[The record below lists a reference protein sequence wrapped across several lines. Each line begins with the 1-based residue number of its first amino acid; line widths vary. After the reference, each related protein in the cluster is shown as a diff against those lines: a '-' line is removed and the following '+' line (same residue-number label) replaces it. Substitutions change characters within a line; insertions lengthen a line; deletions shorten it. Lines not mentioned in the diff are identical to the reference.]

1 MSDATAVTD
10 EPVGKDGPEVI
21 RDVADQII
29 KRHSIY
35 GALGGLLPL
44 PVFDVA
50 VIVGVQIKMICTRL
64 PVLTTDLSGGR
75 NRQGATPG

>member
-50 VIVGVQIKMICTRL
+50 VIVGVQIKMIS
-64 PVLTTDLSGGR
+64 DLCEIYGQRFPSR
-75 NRQGATPG
+75 S